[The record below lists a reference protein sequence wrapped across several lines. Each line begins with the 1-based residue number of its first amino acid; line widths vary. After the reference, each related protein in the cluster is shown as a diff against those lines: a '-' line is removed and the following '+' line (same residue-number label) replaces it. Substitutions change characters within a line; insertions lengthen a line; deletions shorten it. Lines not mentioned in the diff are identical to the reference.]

1 MFKNEF
7 NTVMDVLSQFKEK
20 IVVITNTRNYVYE
33 EITAILKA
41 SNNGYFL
48 KNFLIKLI
56 FLWFGIMD
64 QLLNY
69 GLN

>member
-7 NTVMDVLSQFKEK
+7 NTVKDVLSQFKEK

-41 SNNGYFL
+41 SNNGDFL
-48 KNFLIKLI
+48 
-56 FLWFGIMD
+56 
-64 QLLNY
+64 
-69 GLN
+69 

>member
-41 SNNGYFL
+41 SNNGDFL
-48 KNFLIKLI
+48 
-56 FLWFGIMD
+56 
-64 QLLNY
+64 
-69 GLN
+69 